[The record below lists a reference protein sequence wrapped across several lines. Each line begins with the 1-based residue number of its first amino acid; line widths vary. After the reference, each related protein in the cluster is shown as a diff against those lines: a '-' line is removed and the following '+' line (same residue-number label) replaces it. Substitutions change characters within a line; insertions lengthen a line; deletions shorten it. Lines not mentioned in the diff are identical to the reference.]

1 MSESTEGR
9 TLLEPIQYIKTD
21 VLVVGTGAA
30 GCRAAIE
37 AAEYGAQVQLVSKG
51 VVGRSGT
58 TNMAEVVYAAA
69 IGHTDRLDHPQY
81 HFEDTV
87 VEGHWLGDQ
96 KLVKLLTEGA
106 PKTIYDLERYGLP
119 WYRMEDGRHYYQLPT
134 PGHRFDRGVH
144 FNESTGKKMQEAL
157 IEEVGR
163 HASIYTLSDTLVVGL
178 LVDDGRLVGA
188 SAIDLQLGSMIVFET
203 GSVVIATGGAGLM
216 YQVTDMEHGSTGD
229 GIALAYRAGAELI
242 APEMHQFF
250 PTAFVWP
257 ETLRG
262 TIVTS
267 SNLWGFGLRLY
278 NADGERFMERPFP
291 LEKENVPRDVLSRYI
306 FLEIAEGRGTEH
318 GGVWLDASNI
328 DGWEYLRRERAKSY
342 IWPTKLGVNT
352 ERFEI
357 APTYHYTTGGV
368 RIDEHAQTQV
378 RGLYAAGEV
387 VGGIHGSNRI
397 GGNALPECMVFGA
410 IAGRHAALTAHTP
423 GRVPQSLIDDELSR
437 LNRFLTPPDSID
449 LRPIDVLKK
458 LRQTMYRQM
467 GIVRDDPGLR
477 QGLSELDT
485 MIAEDMPRVGVGS
498 GTVFNWAWIW
508 KIELDNMLEQARIY
522 TEAALL
528 RTETR
533 GAHFRS
539 DYPETD
545 NQQWLK
551 NIIVRKEAH
560 GPVFDT
566 EDVRFDYIDPATYQ
580 EAKSGVLA
588 SSP

>member
-1 MSESTEGR
+1 
-9 TLLEPIQYIKTD
+9 
-21 VLVVGTGAA
+21 VVGTGAA

-37 AAEYGAQVQLVSKG
+37 AAEYGADVQLVSKG
-51 VVGRSGT
+51 VVGHSGT

-69 IGHTDRLDHPQY
+69 IAHTDRLDHPQY

-87 VEGHWLGDQ
+87 VEGHWIGDQ
-96 KLVKLLTEGA
+96 KLARLLADGA
-106 PKTIYDLERYGLP
+106 PKTVYDLERYGLP
-119 WYRMEDGRHYYQLPT
+119 WYRMEDRRHYYQLPT

-144 FNESTGKKMQEAL
+144 YNESTGTKMQEAL
-157 IEEVGR
+157 IEEIGR
-163 HASIYTLSDTLVVGL
+163 HDTIHSLSDTLVVGL
-178 LVDDGRLVGA
+178 FVDDGRIVGA
-188 SAIDLQLGSMIVFET
+188 SAIDLHHGSLIVFEA
-203 GSVVIATGGAGLM
+203 GAVIIATGGAGLM
-216 YQVTDMEHGSTGD
+216 YQVTDMERGSTGD

-262 TIVTS
+262 LIVTS
-267 SNLWGFGLRLY
+267 SNLWRFGLRLY
-278 NADGERFMERPFP
+278 NADGDRFMERHFP
-291 LEKENVPRDVLSRYI
+291 VEKEDVPRDVLSRYI

-328 DGWEYLRRERAKSY
+328 DGWDYLRRERAKSY

-368 RIDEHAQTQV
+368 RINENTQTRVQ
-378 RGLYAAGEV
+378 GLYAAGEV
-387 VGGIHGSNRI
+387 VGGIHGANRI
-397 GGNALPECMVFGA
+397 GGNALPECMVFGE
-410 IAGRHAALTAHTP
+410 IAGRHAALTAPRRST
-423 GRVPQSLIDDELSR
+423 VPQSLIDDELRR
-437 LNRFLTPPDSID
+437 LRGFLTPPDTVD

-458 LRQTMYRQM
+458 LKQTMYRHM

-477 QGLSELDT
+477 QGLSELET
-485 MIAEDMPRVGVGS
+485 LVEEEMPRVGVGP
-498 GTVFNWAWIW
+498 GDIFNWEWIW

-533 GAHFRS
+533 GAHYRS

-545 NQQWLK
+545 NERWLK
-551 NIIVRKEAH
+551 NIVARKEIG
-560 GPVFDT
+560 GPVYST
-566 EDVRFDYIDPATYQ
+566 EDVRFDSIDPATYMG
-580 EAKSGVLA
+580 ATSHITA
-588 SSP
+588 SRT